1 MKKTADQAQMTMVDV
16 KLKAIQDA
24 VNGHITK
31 MNNLL
36 KQPQPNI
43 QAILTDL
50 NANVAA
56 MNKVIVDKTREM
68 KSMILAPPP
77 VTTTTPPAP
86 APAAADDQIIP
97 GGLGA
102 DLKSEDVDQKQLEMG
117 IKVELEHTGD
127 KDMAQEIALDH
138 LAEDP
143 KYYTNLKKVHQDS
156 RDSHLGPRGKKQ
168 NPELPDFW
176 RRNFDYGE
184 SPYMHMDEIK
194 VITDRPI
201 SKRKRK
207 KKK

>member
-1 MKKTADQAQMTMVDV
+1 MKKTADQAQMTMVDL

-24 VNGHITK
+24 VGAHISK

-43 QAILTDL
+43 QAILSEL
-50 NANVAA
+50 NANVVA

-68 KSMILAPPP
+68 KSMIIAPPP
-77 VTTTTPPAP
+77 VTTTTPAP
-86 APAAADDQIIP
+86 PAAADEQIIP

-102 DLKSEDVDQKQLEMG
+102 DLKPDDVDQKQLEMG
-117 IKVELEHTGD
+117 IKVELEHTGN

-143 KYYTNLKKVHQDS
+143 KYYTNLKKVHQDA
-156 RDSHLGPRGKKQ
+156 RDNHLGPRGKKQ
-168 NPELPDFW
+168 NPKLPDFW

-194 VITDRPI
+194 TITDRPI

>member
-1 MKKTADQAQMTMVDV
+1 MKKTADQAQMTMVDL

-24 VNGHITK
+24 VGNHISK

-43 QAILTDL
+43 QAILSEL
-50 NANVAA
+50 NANVVA

-68 KSMILAPPP
+68 KSMIIAPPP
-77 VTTTTPPAP
+77 VTTTTPAP
-86 APAAADDQIIP
+86 PAAADDQIIP

-102 DLKSEDVDQKQLEMG
+102 DLKPDDVNQKQLEMG
-117 IKVELEHTGD
+117 IKVELEHTGN

-138 LAEDP
+138 LSEDP
-143 KYYTNLKKVHQDS
+143 KYYTNLKKVHQDA
-156 RDSHLGPRGKKQ
+156 RDRHLGPRGKTQ

-184 SPYMHMDEIK
+184 SPYMHMDKIK
-194 VITDRPI
+194 TITDRPI